1 MVEHLV
7 QEGEKS
13 LGRRGRMGEGEM
25 GRLGEGAILITN
37 WCVFKIMITFDIV
50 AAKSNDYENH

>member
-1 MVEHLV
+1 
-7 QEGEKS
+7 
-13 LGRRGRMGEGEM
+13 MGEWEM

-50 AAKSNDYENH
+50 AAKSNDYENY